1 MTRLKVISKDVYI
14 LIPLLIIVIIAT
26 VGILCLYYMTV
37 ERRLPITVDLV
48 SGLLFLSWFVIIP
61 WTFLIPMY
69 KSVEFFDDSFKVNYL
84 FGLISY
90 DYSYKDFRLSGCV
103 YRMLQGVVI
112 ENHEKKQ
119 LTFWDREYK
128 NYHDIKELL
137 ESKII
142 TIEGLEFRHI
152 SNSRTLITMFILFF
166 VTLTV
171 FVVSMKMGK

>member
-1 MTRLKVISKDVYI
+1 MTRMKVISKDVYI
-14 LIPLLIIVIIAT
+14 LIPLLVIIIIAT
-26 VGILCLYYMTV
+26 AGILYLYYMTF
-37 ERRLPITVDLV
+37 ERGLPITVDLV

-61 WTFLIPMY
+61 WAFLIPMY
-69 KSVEFFDDSFKVNYL
+69 KSVELFHDRFKVNYL

-90 DYSYKDFRLSGCV
+90 DYSYKDFRLSECV
-103 YRMLQGVVI
+103 YRMLKGIVI
-112 ENHEKKQ
+112 ENDEKTQ

-128 NYHDIKELL
+128 NYPEIKMLL

-142 TIEGLEFRHI
+142 AIDKLEFKRI

-166 VTLTV
+166 VTLAV